1 MCLHVSINW
10 EKVWFKGHLLIPLH
24 CPRNTTYQRVLD
36 LDPVWNRNNQA
47 DRIPIWWI
55 YKWPITTNVY
65 INFSIID
72 IILGNLRRRIRR
84 FINTENVF
92 YNHVFLLKLFSFL
105 CCHNVKYNIC
115 FYQHTTKIYSKL
127 SETGNTLWLRLTFTF
142 IWYCCL
148 LDVYKYKIDFCSKC
162 KAIKN
167 IYKSLRS
174 LPISAN
180 RT

>member
-1 MCLHVSINW
+1 M
-10 EKVWFKGHLLIPLH
+10 
-24 CPRNTTYQRVLD
+24 
-36 LDPVWNRNNQA
+36 
-47 DRIPIWWI
+47 
-55 YKWPITTNVY
+55 Y

-115 FYQHTTKIYSKL
+115 FYQHTTKMYSKL

-148 LDVYKYKIDFCSKC
+148 LDVYKYKIDFCSKY

-167 IYKSLRS
+167 IYKAIERNAYHSNTIFSKVWCLFSHRWYS
-174 LPISAN
+174 CVECVSSGTSSHN
-180 RT
+180 NMSF

>member
-1 MCLHVSINW
+1 M
-10 EKVWFKGHLLIPLH
+10 
-24 CPRNTTYQRVLD
+24 
-36 LDPVWNRNNQA
+36 
-47 DRIPIWWI
+47 
-55 YKWPITTNVY
+55 Y

-72 IILGNLRRRIRR
+72 IISGNLRRRIRR

-92 YNHVFLLKLFSFL
+92 YNHVFHLKLFSFL

-162 KAIKN
+162 KAIKT
-167 IYKSLRS
+167 IYKALGSLIERNAYHS
-174 LPISAN
+174 NTIFSKVWCLFSHIWYSCVECVSSGTSSHN
-180 RT
+180 NMSF